1 VACRRS
7 LQDEGIGID
16 VVADEKRTVV
26 LYMPDELFGA
36 ISADKLSVIR
46 ERNKRSFAGMPP
58 NLEIL
63 EIGLSYI
70 TQLSMNSTYES
81 VEISFRR
88 DLPKPIVRLCVDGVK
103 LLGINLGMKLS
114 HGRLGDGLIVT

>member
-16 VVADEKRTVV
+16 VIADEKRTVV

-88 DLPKPIVRLCVDGVK
+88 DLPKPVVRLCVDGVK

-114 HGRLGDGLIVT
+114 HGHLGDGLIVT